1 MNLFMIS
8 YLILGDNQFIK
19 EMLWY
24 KNAKL
29 YNIYTFLM
37 KIIEIILQ
45 ILLTL
50 VFIIFI
56 TFWFSAYNSA
66 FEADRACHSL
76 LSNYSNSTNLGC
88 DHDTETHK
96 WILYENQENG
106 VSAKVIKRF
115 RYRFL

>member
-1 MNLFMIS
+1 MKTIAQIS
-8 YLILGDNQFIK
+8 
-19 EMLWY
+19 
-24 KNAKL
+24 
-29 YNIYTFLM
+29 
-37 KIIEIILQ
+37 Q

-50 VFIIFI
+50 VFIVIIIF
-56 TFWFSAYNSA
+56 WSSAYNSA

-76 LSNYSNSTNLGC
+76 LSNYSDSTKLGC

>member
-1 MNLFMIS
+1 MM
-8 YLILGDNQFIK
+8 
-19 EMLWY
+19 
-24 KNAKL
+24 
-29 YNIYTFLM
+29 M
-37 KIIEIILQ
+37 KIIGLLSQIILTS
-45 ILLTL
+45 ILIL
-50 VFIIFI
+50 VLG
-56 TFWFSAYNSA
+56 FWFSSYNSA

-106 VSAKVIKRF
+106 VSANVIKRF

>member
-1 MNLFMIS
+1 
-8 YLILGDNQFIK
+8 
-19 EMLWY
+19 
-24 KNAKL
+24 
-29 YNIYTFLM
+29 M
-37 KIIEIILQ
+37 KIIGLIFQ
-45 ILLTL
+45 ILVIL
-50 VFIIFI
+50 VLILLLA
-56 TFWFSAYNSA
+56 FWFSSYNSA

-76 LSNYSNSTNLGC
+76 LSSYANSTNLGC

>member
-1 MNLFMIS
+1 
-8 YLILGDNQFIK
+8 
-19 EMLWY
+19 
-24 KNAKL
+24 
-29 YNIYTFLM
+29 M
-37 KIIEIILQ
+37 KIISLIFQ

-50 VFIIFI
+50 VLLTLF

-66 FEADRACHSL
+66 FEADRACHTL
-76 LSNYSNSTNLGC
+76 LSTYPKTNDLGC

-96 WILYENQENG
+96 WILYENQEDS

>member
-1 MNLFMIS
+1 
-8 YLILGDNQFIK
+8 
-19 EMLWY
+19 
-24 KNAKL
+24 
-29 YNIYTFLM
+29 M
-37 KIIEIILQ
+37 KIIEIISQ

-50 VFIIFI
+50 ICTIVII
-56 TFWFSAYNSA
+56 FWFSAYNSA

-76 LSNYSNSTNLGC
+76 LSNYSNTANLGC